1 MKKLCIVAVLAI
13 FSFSTVN
20 AQDGSFNL
28 GVNVGLPTGDVS
40 DAYSFALGLEANYL
54 FEVSDQFKAGPSA
67 SFVNYFGATVFG
79 FGFEDA
85 SFLPIGGAARY
96 NASEKFV
103 LGADLGYAIGISP
116 DGNDGG
122 FYYRPMIGYNISDT
136 IMLQA
141 TYSGVSV
148 DGGTFSNFGVG
159 ASFAI

>member
-1 MKKLCIVAVLAI
+1 MKKLCLVAIVAI
-13 FSFSTVN
+13 FCFSTTN
-20 AQDGSFNL
+20 AQGNFNV

-40 DAYSFALGLEANYL
+40 DGYSFVLGVEANYL
-54 FEVSDQFKAGPSA
+54 FEVSDEFEAGPSA
-67 SFVNYFGATVFG
+67 SFVNFFGDTVFG
-79 FGFEDA
+79 FDVPDA

-103 LGADLGYAIGISP
+103 VGADLGYAVGISP

-122 FYYRPMIGYNISDT
+122 FYYRPMVGYNISET
-136 IMLQA
+136 IMIQA

-159 ASFAI
+159 ASFSL

>member
-1 MKKLCIVAVLAI
+1 MKKLSLIAIIAI

-20 AQDGSFNL
+20 AQGNFNA

-40 DAYSFALGLEANYL
+40 DAYSFAIGLEVNYL
-54 FEVSDQFKAGPSA
+54 FEVSDEFEAGPSA
-67 SFVNYFGATVFG
+67 SFVNFFGDTVFG
-79 FGFEDA
+79 FEIEDA

-96 NASEKFV
+96 NVSDKVV
-103 LGADLGYAIGISP
+103 LGADLGYAVGISP

-122 FYYRPMIGYNISDT
+122 FYYRPMVGYNITDT

-148 DGGTFSNFGVG
+148 DGGTFSAFGVG
-159 ASFAI
+159 GVFSL